1 MQGDLRPWPG
11 DPKGW
16 RWDVLHFPA
25 AGPRR
30 RPGLHSTRWC
40 QGVGDKK
47 KASPRPAMGGS
58 VYGAPVASLVGGEG
72 AVKSTE
78 LMWTKKDF
86 FLRLLVCSSSP
97 ARPPPLGEPPPCLT
111 AATAGF

>member
-1 MQGDLRPWPG
+1 
-11 DPKGW
+11 
-16 RWDVLHFPA
+16 
-25 AGPRR
+25 
-30 RPGLHSTRWC
+30 
-40 QGVGDKK
+40 
-47 KASPRPAMGGS
+47 MGGS

-97 ARPPPLGEPPPCLT
+97 ARPPPLGEPPPRPT
-111 AATAGF
+111 AAIEGF

>member
-1 MQGDLRPWPG
+1 MCSTSPHQGQCGGLGSVLRDGAQGWG
-11 DPKGW
+11 DRKE
-16 RWDVLHFPA
+16 
-25 AGPRR
+25 
-30 RPGLHSTRWC
+30 
-40 QGVGDKK
+40 
-47 KASPRPAMGGS
+47 ASPRPAMGGS

-97 ARPPPLGEPPPCLT
+97 ARPPPLGEPPPCPT